1 MKDVFTIYSLYSVKL
16 KKHYTG
22 STDDIDRRLKEH
34 NRGKTAFTKN
44 GIPWE
49 LIYQKSFSSRA
60 EAVRF
65 EKSIK
70 NRGAGRFLD
79 ENTEG

>member
-1 MKDVFTIYSLYSVKL
+1 MFIVYILYSSKI

-22 STDDIDRRLKEH
+22 STNDLDRRLKEH
-34 NRGKTAFTKN
+34 NRGKTAFTKSR
-44 GIPWE
+44 IPWV
-49 LIYQKSFSSRA
+49 LMYQKAFSTRA
-60 EAVRF
+60 ESVRF
-65 EKSIK
+65 EESIK